1 MKKLLGI
8 LVLGLMFLSAPSYA
22 DDIRDFQI
30 EGMSIGDSLLDYF
43 SEEEI
48 KASTLNYYKDNKF
61 TPVEF
66 EFLPI
71 FKIYDA
77 VEYNYKTDGKKY
89 IIHSIAG
96 LIDFPNNIKDC
107 YKKKDEIVKELKKV
121 FINATSFDEK
131 NAKHIDKSI
140 KGKITS
146 TYFDLEFGDRA
157 SVQCYDWNK
166 ETNYIDHLRIGIR
179 TKEFKE
185 FLLNKAYK

>member
-1 MKKLLGI
+1 MKRLLLI
-8 LVLGLMFLSAPSYA
+8 LILTFSFQALTKA
-22 DDIRDFQI
+22 DDISDFQI

-48 KASTLNYYKDNKF
+48 KASTLNYYNDNKF

-71 FKIYDA
+71 FKTYDA
-77 VEYNYKTDGKKY
+77 VQYNYKTGGKKY

-121 FINATSFDEK
+121 FINATSFDRK
-131 NAKHIDKSI
+131 NSKHTNKSV

>member
-8 LVLGLMFLSAPSYA
+8 MVLGLLFISAPAKA
-22 DDIRDFQI
+22 DDIRDFEI

-43 SEEEI
+43 SDEEI
-48 KASTLNYYKDNKF
+48 KASTVNYYNDNKF

-77 VEYNYKTDGKKY
+77 LGFNYKTDDKKY
-89 IIHSIAG
+89 IIHSISG
-96 LIDFPNNIKDC
+96 LLDFPNNIKDC

-121 FINATSFDEK
+121 FINATSFDK
-131 NAKHIDKSI
+131 IKTKHTDKSV
-140 KGKITS
+140 KGRFTS

-157 SVQCYDWNK
+157 SVQCYDWDK
-166 ETNYIDHLRIGIR
+166 EMNYIDHLRIGIR